1 MKNIFNLLIVAGIIL
16 IIGTAGASD
25 SEAISIAQTAS
36 QLVFALK
43 LIVSGAFLKRAFAF
57 AKRLAKR
64 RIYMRTKNREL
75 KSNAAYL

>member
-64 RIYMRTKNREL
+64 RIYTRMKNREL